1 MAAGV
6 SERCGMFTDE
16 KNCRLNHT
24 VISRIMLLSFGA
36 TATFA
41 SGWAVQ
47 DQTDSE
53 PSSLGERSTTAGLP
67 THMPESIRSTMKKVV
82 VIAGHAPTSQEVTGS
97 YEKDTPGL
105 VGGMNEGSRIGTISK
120 EIGGVPVNFPI
131 PVLGTLGAIFGG
143 LSGAAKQEIQE
154 FRDALT
160 EEIVNAESPPLRSDG
175 LALDA
180 FWDIRKLPNIESQLF
195 APTVEIPADT
205 DAVLYVSLDGLEI
218 DVQGKEAIITTSA
231 IATLY
236 RLSDSKNVYETEI
249 QYQDRDTLSNWT
261 QNENALWRDYTNFAR
276 HYLGHEIAADVF
288 GRVELEHE
296 LRPQETDTTERARKN
311 ERQFVSES
319 QTPTLAWELTLED
332 GDSYGAW
339 TDTIDE
345 SDIFYDVEIFDNR
358 RLVYYENQVPDPN
371 HTVAFELEP
380 CQTYKWSV
388 RPSYHVGG
396 DIKFGEW
403 MKFNSD
409 TDIDADAGKGII
421 GRKALEAPAYIQD
434 FASLE
439 IECGRR

>member
-1 MAAGV
+1 
-6 SERCGMFTDE
+6 MFTDE
-16 KNCRLNHT
+16 KCCGLSHAVVR
-24 VISRIMLLSFGA
+24 RITLLLFGA
-36 TATFA
+36 TATFS
-41 SGWAVQ
+41 SGWAAQ
-47 DQTDSE
+47 DQASSE
-53 PSSLGERSTTAGLP
+53 PSSIAELSNTAELP
-67 THMPESIRSTMKKVV
+67 THMPESIRSTVKQVV
-82 VIAGHAPTSQEVTGS
+82 VIAGQAPTSQEVTGS
-97 YEKDTPGL
+97 YEKGTPGL

-120 EIGGVPVNFPI
+120 EIGGVPVNIPI

-160 EEIVNAESPPLRSDG
+160 KELVDAESPPLRSDG

-180 FWDIRKLPNIESQLF
+180 FWDIRKLPSVESQLF
-195 APTVEIPADT
+195 APTVEIPAAT
-205 DAVLYVSLDGLEI
+205 DAVLYISLDGLEI
-218 DVQGKEAIITTSA
+218 DVQGKEAIITASA
-231 IATLY
+231 TATLH
-236 RLSDSKNVYETEI
+236 RLSDGKNVYETVI

-261 QNENALWRDYTNFAR
+261 QNENELWRDYTNFAR

-288 GRVELEHE
+288 GRIELKHE
-296 LRPQETDTTERARKN
+296 LRPRETDTTERARKN

-319 QTPTLAWELTLED
+319 QTPTLAWELTLD
-332 GDSYGAW
+332 GGGWYGAW

-345 SDIFYDVEIFDNR
+345 ADVFYDIEIFDNR
-358 RLVYYENQVPDPN
+358 HLVYYENQVPDPS
-371 HTVAFELEP
+371 HTVAFELEA

-403 MKFNSD
+403 MKFDSEAD
-409 TDIDADAGKGII
+409 TDADSGKGIF

-434 FASLE
+434 FAVLE